1 MEIHCL
7 QYRPEPVP
15 NSFYAPDEVSVKQME
30 DGDICWNSTRTVV
43 ICFYDIDQGE
53 GWVGGK

>member
-1 MEIHCL
+1 M

-53 GWVGGK
+53 GWVGAK